1 VAKKKSARIGRYRIL
16 GELGRG
22 AMGIVYRA
30 EDPNLDRIV
39 ALKTII
45 LSDDAEGRKDYHK
58 RFFVEAKA
66 AGKLTHPHI
75 VTTYDFG
82 EEGDLAYLAME
93 LLEGTD
99 LRERLHK
106 APLPT
111 ADAVDIASQVAD
123 GLAFAHERGV
133 VHRDIKPGNIM
144 LLARGQ
150 VKIMDF
156 GIARMRS
163 DDFKTSTG
171 IVLGTP
177 RFMSPEQIAGA
188 PVDQRSDIF
197 SLGAVLYEMLTRAP
211 LFAAE
216 DTPQIAHNVT
226 HLEHVPP
233 SHANPEVT
241 PMLDFVVAR
250 ALKKDPAVRYQDAT
264 EMAADLRSCLAELRS
279 RAAAGGKDRD
289 QVTKTVKLESTDDK
303 APQAPAA
310 RAIVSDTRLPLSRQF
325 DSSAGLQRVAAKGG
339 RDRERLARAPRP
351 VGLLR
356 RLASDGAPRLL
367 FAVALT
373 AALAGA
379 YIAFG

>member
-1 VAKKKSARIGRYRIL
+1 
-16 GELGRG
+16 
-22 AMGIVYRA
+22 
-30 EDPNLDRIV
+30 
-39 ALKTII
+39 
-45 LSDDAEGRKDYHK
+45 
-58 RFFVEAKA
+58 
-66 AGKLTHPHI
+66 
-75 VTTYDFG
+75 
-82 EEGDLAYLAME
+82 
-93 LLEGTD
+93 
-99 LRERLHK
+99 LRERQLK

-111 ADAVDIASQVAD
+111 ADAVDITYQVAD

-211 LFAAE
+211 L
-216 DTPQIAHNVT
+216 
-226 HLEHVPP
+226 
-233 SHANPEVT
+233 
-241 PMLDFVVAR
+241 
-250 ALKKDPAVRYQDAT
+250 
-264 EMAADLRSCLAELRS
+264 
-279 RAAAGGKDRD
+279 
-289 QVTKTVKLESTDDK
+289 
-303 APQAPAA
+303 
-310 RAIVSDTRLPLSRQF
+310 SRQF
-325 DSSAGLQRVAAKGG
+325 DSSAALQRVAAKGG

-356 RLASDGAPRLL
+356 RLASDGGPRLL